1 MVPKAIE
8 EKWDVCWTGS
18 CPLSKFQQL
27 LFQRMELQQLG
38 PVSSMQTRSCDG
50 CALFRCAVVACRP
63 WLVKCSPA
71 AKRPGPVPE
80 VDAELW
86 KLHNLWR
93 ERQQG
98 DGRQQGECRDSVS
111 SFER

>member
-1 MVPKAIE
+1 M
-8 EKWDVCWTGS
+8 
-18 CPLSKFQQL
+18 
-27 LFQRMELQQLG
+27 
-38 PVSSMQTRSCDG
+38 
-50 CALFRCAVVACRP
+50 
-63 WLVKCSPA
+63 
-71 AKRPGPVPE
+71 PE